1 MAILDFTVTFLM
13 HQYNAPTI
21 LQRYV
26 VTFSI
31 SLEKLDHN
39 KNYTKLAKRV
49 RAPTVFFCIE
59 NIEKVLW
66 QL

>member
-13 HQYNAPTI
+13 HQYNTPNII
-21 LQRYV
+21 LQRYT
-26 VTFSI
+26 VTFCM

-49 RAPTVFFCIE
+49 REHCFFAW
-59 NIEKVLW
+59 KR
-66 QL
+66 

>member
-39 KNYTKLAKRV
+39 KNYNKLAKRV
-49 RAPTVFFCIE
+49 RAPTVFFA
-59 NIEKVLW
+59 
-66 QL
+66 